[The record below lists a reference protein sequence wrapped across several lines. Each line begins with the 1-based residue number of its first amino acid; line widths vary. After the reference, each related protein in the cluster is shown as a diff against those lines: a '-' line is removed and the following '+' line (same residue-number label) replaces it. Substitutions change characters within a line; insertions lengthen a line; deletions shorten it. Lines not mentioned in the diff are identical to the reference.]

1 MRHIAISGS
10 FNASEWSDSVGMSW
24 VDCWMTWFHILE
36 GEIGGGKKVRMKNHL
51 FGNRTAPRL
60 LLKHAKAR
68 KTHEKHQLPTT
79 SFYDKTLFEP
89 ALPPLAGGLP
99 CHLPAVGTG
108 RKHNPEDCRSLGWT
122 MTNPDDLGCA
132 LASLWPFAAAR
143 RSNAVCFSCDKNC
156 RQWWGSKLWTMLNP
170 SLFATPL
177 SLMQAMTSFKLPLPP
192 PLLPQC
198 CQTARESQI
207 APPAERKNSLDGFE
221 GIAFRISQWFNMF
234 QSMLHLHHAA
244 YCDFGF
250 L

>member
-1 MRHIAISGS
+1 MCTMRHIAISGS
-10 FNASEWSDSVGMSW
+10 FNASEWSDWVGMSW

-51 FGNRTAPRL
+51 FGNRTAPHL

-108 RKHNPEDCRSLGWT
+108 RKHNPEDCRSLGWN

-143 RSNAVCFSCDKNC
+143 RSNAVCFSFDKNC
-156 RQWWGSKLWTMLNP
+156 GNGEGASCEPCWT
-170 SLFATPL
+170 
-177 SLMQAMTSFKLPLPP
+177 LPLRNT
-192 PLLPQC
+192 LFTHAGNDLV
-198 CQTARESQI
+198 QTAPASASA
-207 APPAERKNSLDGFE
+207 APMSSDSRGGRNCSTCRKKEF
-221 GIAFRISQWFNMF
+221 ARRVWR
-234 QSMLHLHHAA
+234 
-244 YCDFGF
+244 YCI
-250 L
+250 